1 MGNERRNGM
10 VPVQHPIAGYRSA
23 APSAPNAALLIDFD
37 NVTTAIQDDLGKQ
50 LKALLNSPIIRGKVA
65 VQRAYA
71 DWRRYPQYILPLA
84 EASIDLIFAPA
95 YGSAKKNATDLRLA
109 VDAMELVFTRPEIGT
124 FILVTGD
131 SDFASLVLKLKEY
144 GKYVIGVGMRE
155 SSSDLLIKSCDEYY
169 SYHALTGLTR
179 TEEVEGAKED
189 PWELVRRAVAQMV
202 RDRDAMRVDRLK
214 QVMLELDPGF
224 DERALGYPKFSKFVQ
239 EAAQR
244 GLLRVRRLEGGQYEI
259 MPPEDAKG
267 RRRREEGRTE
277 RSTRSA
283 PVERAEAAAV
293 DAPAL
298 GLAEAYEVLRAAVA
312 ALVGE
317 EGWARDADV
326 KRKMLELAPGFDEGR
341 LGFTK
346 FSRFLQRAHDAE
358 VIELRR
364 VNGGYEVTVRAHLT
378 AAEAPA
384 AMAALAEAVEAS
396 AAPAPPAEAAPALG
410 ATVPP
415 GTVLRGLRRGVRA
428 GGRPSVAAPPPIL
441 PEQVVPPTPAVEA
454 PAAAAPAG
462 AGAPAAGLPAT
473 PEDLRR
479 WLTQVR
485 GIGPKTARS
494 LVERFGLE
502 LLDLLRQG
510 GQALE
515 GVLPPARLEALRAH
529 YAASAAAEAPAAQ
542 VETSARG
549 GGRRGRRGRRGGRS
563 RAKRSASA

>member
-10 VPVQHPIAGYRSA
+10 VPVQHPTAGYRSA
-23 APSAPNAALLIDFD
+23 APAAPNAALLIDFD

-179 TEEVEGAKED
+179 TEEVEGARED

-202 RDRDAMRVDRLK
+202 RERDVMRVDRLK

-224 DERALGYPKFSKFVQ
+224 DERALGYGKFSKFVQ

-244 GLLRVRRLEGGQYEI
+244 GLLRLRRLESGQYEVA
-259 MPPEDAKG
+259 PVEEEKG
-267 RRRREEGRTE
+267 RRRREREEARPAE
-277 RSTRSA
+277 R
-283 PVERAEAAAV
+283 PVRPAAEEARPAAES
-293 DAPAL
+293 APAL
-298 GLAEAYEVLRAAVA
+298 ALAEAYEVLRAAVA

-317 EGWARDADV
+317 AGWARDADV

-341 LGFTK
+341 LGFGK

-364 VNGGYEVTVRAHLT
+364 VDGGYEVTVRAHLPPVAADAGRPAPEPAPEP
-378 AAEAPA
+378 AAEVG
-384 AMAALAEAVEAS
+384 AALS
-396 AAPAPPAEAAPALG
+396 ATL
-410 ATVPP
+410 PP

-428 GGRPSVAAPPPIL
+428 GARGGVAAPPPIL
-441 PEQVVPPTPAVEA
+441 PDQVVPASSAAAGEA
-454 PAAAAPAG
+454 GADVQVQGGAAEAAAPADG
-462 AGAPAAGLPAT
+462 AGLPTA
-473 PEDLRR
+473 PEELER
-479 WLTQVR
+479 WLTQVK
-485 GIGPKTARS
+485 GIGPKTARA
-494 LVERFGLE
+494 LVERFGLG
-502 LLDLLRQG
+502 LLEALRHG
-510 GQALE
+510 GEALE
-515 GVLPPARLEALRAH
+515 GALPPARDRK
-529 YAASAAAEAPAAQ
+529 S
-542 VETSARG
+542 VV
-549 GGRRGRRGRRGGRS
+549 
-563 RAKRSASA
+563 